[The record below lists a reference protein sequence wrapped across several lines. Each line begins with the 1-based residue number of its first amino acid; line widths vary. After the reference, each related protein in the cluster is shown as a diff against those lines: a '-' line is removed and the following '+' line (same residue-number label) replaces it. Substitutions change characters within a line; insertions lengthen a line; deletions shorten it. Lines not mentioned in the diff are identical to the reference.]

1 VTEEVWSWWQEG
13 SIHRA
18 PWPTATELGSA
29 ASADPAMLDAVAA
42 VLTGVRGAKSQ
53 AKVKMR
59 TPLSSV
65 TVTGPA
71 DQLAAAEKA
80 ADDLRASGN
89 VVGDLTFTPTDD
101 PEITVSAEIAPE

>member
-1 VTEEVWSWWQEG
+1 
-13 SIHRA
+13 
-18 PWPTATELGSA
+18 
-29 ASADPAMLDAVAA
+29 MLEAVAA

-89 VVGDLTFTPTDD
+89 VTGDLTFTPTDD
-101 PEITVSAEIAPE
+101 PEIAVSAEIAPE